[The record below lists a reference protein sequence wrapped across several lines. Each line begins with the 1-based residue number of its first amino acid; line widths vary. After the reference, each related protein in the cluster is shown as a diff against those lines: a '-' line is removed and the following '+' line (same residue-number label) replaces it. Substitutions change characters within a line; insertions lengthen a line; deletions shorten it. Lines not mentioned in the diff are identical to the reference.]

1 MLTVKILGSGCPNCR
16 YLEAETRIAL
26 DMMEPPITYQIVKI
40 TDFMEI
46 MKYRVL
52 SVPALMMNDK
62 LLSVGRV
69 PKREQIVQ
77 WALESEKESGQGE

>member
-26 DMMEPPITYQIVKI
+26 DMMEPTIAYQVIKI
-40 TDFMEI
+40 ADSMEI
-46 MKYRVL
+46 MKYGVL
-52 SVPALMMNDK
+52 SVPALIMNDK
-62 LLSVGRV
+62 LLSVGRI

-77 WALESEKESGQGE
+77 WALESENVAI